1 MAEYL
6 IPYNSKLNIEEKR
19 KMFEI
24 RNRMTKIP
32 NNFGN
37 KEEKC
42 VCGQVENLPHIYLC
56 ESYNEKKVEI
66 SYKELYNG
74 NLLNQIEIFRRV
86 EKNLKKRTEIKS
98 PCDLSD
104 PLNCTQSRFG

>member
-1 MAEYL
+1 MVKNKIEIKALEYLHSKRGSKGQEIEYTSLEMAEYL

-24 RNRMTKIP
+24 RNRMTKIS

-42 VCGQVENLPHIYLC
+42 VCGQVE
-56 ESYNEKKVEI
+56 
-66 SYKELYNG
+66 
-74 NLLNQIEIFRRV
+74 
-86 EKNLKKRTEIKS
+86 KRGPNVPFMNAKQGWI
-98 PCDLSD
+98 
-104 PLNCTQSRFG
+104 